1 MNLYAQKQEAK
12 LLSLREQAPMPEAKA
27 RMLNPL
33 QLAHVGDTVWE
44 LLIRSRLIYRGLNLR
59 HMHQG
64 AVDGVN
70 AAAQAASLR
79 RIEDVLT
86 EQEAAIVLRGRN
98 AHAKH
103 PTPKNQD
110 PADYQAATALEALI
124 GYLYLTGQDE
134 RLLTL
139 FQKTREEGTNE
150 HARS

>member
-1 MNLYAQKQEAK
+1 M
-12 LLSLREQAPMPEAKA
+12 SLREEAPMLEAKA

-33 QLAHVGDTVWE
+33 QLAYIGDTVWD
-44 LLIRSRLIYRGLNLR
+44 LLIRSRLIYQGLNLR

-64 AVDGVN
+64 AISQVN
-70 AAAQAASLR
+70 AGAQAATLR
-79 RIEDVLT
+79 RIEQMLT
-86 EQEAAIVLRGRN
+86 EAETAIVLRGRN

-124 GYLYLTGQDE
+124 GYLYLIGDDE
-134 RLLTL
+134 RILQLLGAAMNET
-139 FQKTREEGTNE
+139 TEGVAN